1 MLRVTK
7 VGGAVLI
14 ITNGIPQK
22 RLSDFQNF
30 AQLLP
35 EANIKIENEKIELS
49 QLSQMINIMRTKLG
63 DKPLSHCVKDPEI
76 LKFALNEMQRIQK
89 IKKEQD
95 LYNNPKTKMFGML
108 LKAKRLREEQ
118 QA

>member
-49 QLSQMINIMRTKLG
+49 
-63 DKPLSHCVKDPEI
+63 
-76 LKFALNEMQRIQK
+76 
-89 IKKEQD
+89 
-95 LYNNPKTKMFGML
+95 
-108 LKAKRLREEQ
+108 
-118 QA
+118 